1 MARSYSYA
9 VLQAVPDQRRGER
22 VNIGLVVLG
31 EDGLDIQVC
40 ESRKIRALTGK
51 SWDAFIDQFSQS
63 LRSVDDPSLNSEGRL
78 ERLKIVQGQLSLAK
92 AGWFHTTG
100 ADYDVVT
107 KEIMRALVKRP
118 REKLVREGS
127 TVVSAISAELKSAA
141 ILAGRDESIGSGK
154 VVRGYHVEPG
164 LEADF
169 AQQNAR
175 LHVAAVLDLR
185 ADNPHVA
192 QAALEAV
199 VLDRAERIL
208 GASKVHKIGVY
219 ACAPARRSEVSEHIA
234 ILKEY
239 SEDTLNWDD
248 PSDRE
253 GLKRIFFDAF
263 NSHHPTPIN

>member
-1 MARSYSYA
+1 MAHSYSYA

-22 VNIGLVVLG
+22 VNIGLVVLNV
-31 EDGLDIQVC
+31 DGLDIQVC

-51 SWDAFIDQFSQS
+51 SWDSFIDQFSQS
-63 LRSVDDPSLNSEGRL
+63 LRSADDPSLNIENRL
-78 ERLKIVQGQLSLAK
+78 DRLKIVQGQLSLDK
-92 AGWFHTTG
+92 AGWFRTTG
-100 ADYDVVT
+100 ADYDIVT
-107 KEIMRALVKRP
+107 KEIMQALVVRP
-118 REKLVREGS
+118 RERVVRDGS

-141 ILAGRDESIGSGK
+141 ILAGRDETIDSGK

-169 AQQNAR
+169 AQLNAR

-192 QAALEAV
+192 QAALKAV
-199 VLDRAERIL
+199 VLDRAERIH
-208 GASKVHKIGVY
+208 GRSKVHKIGVY
-219 ACAPARRSEVSEHIA
+219 ACAPARRAEVSEHIS

-248 PSDRE
+248 PSDRD

-263 NSHHPTPIN
+263 NAHHPASIN